1 MAAEMKNTTDYI
13 PVLTERI
20 GVQKLKQMTGML
32 LVFPIIVIVIIFGI
46 YFMLWRTDPLIRFI
60 HMVWVLGF
68 WMSGTLG
75 MFAFTILARLK
86 LSMPIPILAFA
97 FISITLAIYFTPLP
111 RFTNLFPSP
120 TNLIL
125 PVVIGIFN
133 VMTSWLFVLRF
144 RKKII
149 NSQL

>member
-1 MAAEMKNTTDYI
+1 MAAEMKNTIDYI

-20 GVQKLKQMTGML
+20 SPQKLKRMTDML
-32 LVFPIIVIVIIFGI
+32 LALPIIVIVIIIGI
-46 YFMLWRTDPLIRFI
+46 YFALWRTDPLIRSI
-60 HMVWVLGF
+60 HMIWVLGF
-68 WMSGTLG
+68 WMPGTLG
-75 MFAFTILARLK
+75 MLAFTILARLK
-86 LSMPIPILAFA
+86 LGMPIPILAFD
-97 FISITLAIYFTPLP
+97 FLSITLAIYFTPLS

-125 PVVIGIFN
+125 PAVIGIFN
-133 VMTSWLFVLRF
+133 VMISWLFVLRF